1 MTVAFRRAMPST
13 GALAASALLLGVVAS
28 LLGPLPAQA
37 STGSIGLPEVPNS
50 VAVTDTGVKLV
61 SMKDRKTVALVD
73 STGQFE
79 VQMMCSPSAVAVAPA
94 GDRGWAV
101 CQDDPHLRGINLVT
115 GETVVADV
123 GTEGALSLAYIP
135 GSKKVVVGDN
145 AGHVTV
151 VSVTSDNDYQVLQ
164 RIPLG
169 GPVSMIAMAP
179 DGRTGYSWTAPG
191 TVMRF
196 DIESG
201 SAKALAKFALPRA
214 NLFSLAVS
222 PSGRTLYAG
231 ACDLCIGAP
240 TSAGAAMSTGAA
252 AESPIPAVLFALDA
266 RSGRTLQRTV
276 LRPDGQ
282 DFSQIFVAASH
293 RALYV
298 GTGVGVPVGMNPT
311 GVFQV
316 ALDGYGRMGA
326 MSTLLDAPA
335 FVGAIALSVD
345 GRSFVAGT
353 TGPELYSVD
362 VPNAPYRP
370 AMAITAKVTGTSVAL
385 SGKSHGISAGAK
397 VSVFIK
403 DLTKK
408 KPAWVEQ
415 KKKATVGADGRF
427 AWKGAMP
434 SSHVEVYV
442 KAGTTKSATVA
453 VGAHGPA

>member
-1 MTVAFRRAMPST
+1 M
-13 GALAASALLLGVVAS
+13 
-28 LLGPLPAQA
+28 PAQA
-37 STGSIGLPEVPNS
+37 STEPLELPEIPNS

-61 SMKDRKTVALVD
+61 SLKDRKTVALVD

-79 VQMMCSPSAVAVAPA
+79 VQMMCPPSAVAVAPA

-135 GSKKVVVGDN
+135 GSKKVVIGDN
-145 AGHVTV
+145 AGQITV
-151 VSVTSDNDYQVLQ
+151 VSVTSDNDYQVLK

-196 DIESG
+196 DVDSG
-201 SAKALAKFALPRA
+201 SAEELAGFDLPQA
-214 NLFSLAVS
+214 NLFSLSVS

-240 TSAGAAMSTGAA
+240 TSAGAV

-276 LRPDGQ
+276 LRPEGQ

-326 MSTLLDAPA
+326 VSTLLDAPA
-335 FVGAIALSVD
+335 SVGAIALSGD
-345 GRSFVAGT
+345 GRRFVAGT
-353 TGPELYSVD
+353 TNSQLYSVD
-362 VPNAPYRP
+362 VPNAPYKP
-370 AMAITAKVTGTSVAL
+370 AMAITAKVTGSSVAL
-385 SGKSHGISAGAK
+385 SGKSHGVSAGAK

-415 KKKATVGADGRF
+415 TKKATVAANGRF
-427 AWKGAMP
+427 AWKGPMP
-434 SSHVEVYV
+434 SSHVEVYA
-442 KAGTTKSATVA
+442 KAGPTKSPTVT
-453 VGAHGPA
+453 VGGH